1 MKLRAFITID
11 ETPLCSVYE
20 VWIRDVSDPDHV
32 HRLPD
37 RLGTY
42 ASLSHAER
50 ARRNFDAHR
59 VEIELERECDVYE
72 NNLNR
77 MRKS

>member
-20 VWIRDVSDPDHV
+20 VWVRDVSDPDHV
-32 HRLPD
+32 HQLPD

-42 ASLSHAER
+42 PSLSYAER
-50 ARRNFDAHR
+50 AKRRFDAHR
-59 VEIELERECDVYE
+59 VEIELEEECDAYE
-72 NNLNR
+72 DNLHR
-77 MRKS
+77 MRRS